1 MKSKRSI
8 RALVVSLALVVMLV
22 AAPSAFAQG
31 RPMRATFERTSC
43 LDWTITATWWKKL
56 TVRAVKVDLYA
67 PGDNWLGA
75 WAWGD
80 EAGYSSPFT
89 RSVEGTAGSESLTA
103 VISIYDVADVFP
115 IIGPPPTPL
124 MSVTESATAS
134 CQF

>member
-1 MKSKRSI
+1 
-8 RALVVSLALVVMLV
+8 
-22 AAPSAFAQG
+22 
-31 RPMRATFERTSC
+31 
-43 LDWTITATWWKKL
+43 
-56 TVRAVKVDLYA
+56 VDLYA